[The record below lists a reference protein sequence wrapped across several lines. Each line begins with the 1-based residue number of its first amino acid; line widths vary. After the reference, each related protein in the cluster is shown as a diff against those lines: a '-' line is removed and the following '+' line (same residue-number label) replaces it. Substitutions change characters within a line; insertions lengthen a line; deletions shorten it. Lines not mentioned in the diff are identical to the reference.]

1 MSCALKIKFPT
12 TYRSYCSA
20 TLLRHF
26 STKIFHLNYLIDS
39 FGQVSEA
46 MSDWET
52 TNAEE
57 VNEYVKKN
65 GVSGINEFFR
75 NQLERS
81 EKEGVNIGITGD
93 SGAGKSSFINMFR
106 G

>member
-1 MSCALKIKFPT
+1 
-12 TYRSYCSA
+12 
-20 TLLRHF
+20 
-26 STKIFHLNYLIDS
+26 
-39 FGQVSEA
+39 

-65 GVSGINEFFR
+65 GVSGINEFFK

-93 SGAGKSSFINMFR
+93 SGAGKSSFINVFR